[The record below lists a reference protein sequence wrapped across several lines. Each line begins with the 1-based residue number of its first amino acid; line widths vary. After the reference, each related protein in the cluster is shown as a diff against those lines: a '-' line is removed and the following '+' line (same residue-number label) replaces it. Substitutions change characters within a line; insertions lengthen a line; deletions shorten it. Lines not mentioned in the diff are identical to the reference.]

1 MKQYKTYMAKPTE
14 ARANQKWHL
23 VDAEGK
29 TLGRL
34 ASQIAQIIMGKHKST
49 YTPHVDTGDY
59 VVVINAA
66 KIRVTGS
73 RMTTKN
79 YYSHSLY
86 IGGLRTVPLN
96 ELLKTKPERVI
107 RNAVWGMI
115 PKGRLGHKMIKKLKV
130 YGDDKHEHVAQ
141 APTPLELV
149 A

>member
-1 MKQYKTYMAKPTE
+1 MKLYKSYMAKPTE
-14 ARANQKWHL
+14 ARTSQKWHV
-23 VDAEGK
+23 VDAEGQ

-34 ASQIAQIIMGKHKST
+34 ASQIAKVIMGKHKAT

-66 KIRVTGS
+66 KIKVTGT
-73 RMTTKN
+73 RLTDKK

-86 IGGLRTVPLN
+86 NGGLRTVALS
-96 ELLKTKPERVI
+96 EVLEKKPERAI

-130 YGDDKHEHVAQ
+130 YGDDKHEHAAQ
-141 APTPLELV
+141 HPQPMQISA
-149 A
+149 

>member
-14 ARANQKWHL
+14 ARATQKWHL

-34 ASQIAQIIMGKHKST
+34 ASQIARIIMGKHKGT

-59 VVVINAA
+59 VVVINAS

>member
-34 ASQIAQIIMGKHKST
+34 ASQIARIIMGKHKGT

-59 VVVINAA
+59 VVVINAS
-66 KIRVTGS
+66 KIRVTGT

>member
-1 MKQYKTYMAKPTE
+1 MKQYKTYMAKPEE
-14 ARANQKWHL
+14 ARKDQRWHI

-34 ASQIAQIIMGKHKST
+34 ASQIAKVIMGKHKAT
-49 YTPHVDTGDY
+49 YTPHVDTGDF

-66 KIRVTGS
+66 KIRVTGT
-73 RMTTKN
+73 RIADKK

-86 IGGLRTVPLN
+86 NGGLRTVVLGD
-96 ELLKTKPERVI
+96 LLKSKPERVI
-107 RNAVWGMI
+107 RDAVWGMI

-130 YGDDKHEHVAQ
+130 YGGADHEHVAQ
-141 APTPLELV
+141 RPQPMEIA